1 MTYLPWLLSFVAVWL
16 IAAPFLLGYADT
28 TVAMQND
35 IAVGAVM
42 LIAGFIGVYQALRD
56 RGWGTQAQPERR
68 S

>member
-1 MTYLPWLLSFVAVWL
+1 
-16 IAAPFLLGYADT
+16 
-28 TVAMQND
+28 MQND

-42 LIAGFIGVYQALRD
+42 LIAGFVGVYQALRD

>member
-56 RGWGTQAQPERR
+56 RGWGAQAQPERR